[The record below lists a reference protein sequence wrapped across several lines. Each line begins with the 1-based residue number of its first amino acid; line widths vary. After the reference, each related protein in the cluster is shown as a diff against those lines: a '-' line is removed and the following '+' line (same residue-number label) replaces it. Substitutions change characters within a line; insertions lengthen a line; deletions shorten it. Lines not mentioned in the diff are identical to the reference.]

1 MHIPDGLI
9 PFPQYIIYW
18 IIVLPLIYRSFKW
31 AQDDMDE
38 MKVPMFS
45 VLAAGIFAIQAVN
58 LPLGVGASGH
68 MVGAVLVSI
77 IFASPY
83 AGLLL
88 LTLVLF
94 VQAFVF
100 VDGGVI
106 ALGANIFNMG
116 VISSWV
122 GYYSYTAIKE
132 RIGVVKASFVGAWLG
147 LFISALVTTVEI
159 FFAGAFPLME
169 ALIVMGTFH
178 AIIGVIGEGLI
189 TAIVIQSIMYSR
201 SDLIKTADEKG
212 RGRGISNT
220 TIVAAIA
227 LVLMVAIAAPFVA
240 SSDPDGLEQT
250 MIKLIGGG
258 DEAVVEELLAEN
270 TDVSYNTPIADYSIG
285 GFGMFGEVAAIAG
298 GTLLLL
304 AIGLLVA
311 RMSKKKR
318 PIVESSEN
326 AAQIDIKPD
335 ARSKDIENTLFSRS
349 KNEILQSA
357 TDLDIIVETKD
368 LTYTYASGGTIALN
382 GANFKVC
389 RSERVALLGANGAG
403 KSTLFKHL
411 NGILKP
417 TSGDI
422 LVKGVPIT
430 KKNIMD
436 VRQTIG
442 IVFQDSDDQIF
453 AATVEQDVAFGPM
466 NMGLPEG
473 EVKARVRDAL
483 ELVEMSGFEDRAP
496 HHLSGGQKKRVA
508 IAGVLAMK
516 PEVIVLDEP
525 TAGLDP
531 SSASK
536 IMHLISKMN
545 RSFGMTVILSTHDV
559 DIVPMFAERVYVMHD
574 GIIEAE
580 GTPKEIFKDPE
591 LVQKAHLRLPRIA
604 KLLELLK
611 EEGIDVEIAIT
622 PDDARDELLRVI
634 NQAKQG

>member
-18 IIVLPLIYRSFKW
+18 ILVLPLIYRSFKW
-31 AQDDMDE
+31 AQNDMDE

-45 VLAAGIFAIQAVN
+45 ILAAGIFAIQAVN

-100 VDGGVI
+100 VDGGVT

-116 VISSWV
+116 VVSSWV

-132 RIGVVKASFVGAWLG
+132 RLGVVKASFVGAWLG
-147 LFISALVTTVEI
+147 LFISALITTVEI
-159 FFAGAFPLME
+159 SFAGAFPLME
-169 ALIVMGTFH
+169 ALVVMAIFH

-189 TAIVIQSIMYSR
+189 TAVVVQSIMYSR
-201 SDLIKTADEKG
+201 SDLIKTADDKN
-212 RGRGISNT
+212 RARAISGKT
-220 TIVAAIA
+220 TIAAIL
-227 LVLMVAIAAPFVA
+227 LVLIVAIAAPFVA

-258 DEAVVEELLAEN
+258 DSAVVEELLAEN
-270 TDVSYNTPIADYSIG
+270 TDVTYSSPIADYSIEG
-285 GFGMFGEVAAIAG
+285 LGTFGEVAAITG

-311 RMSKKKR
+311 RMSKKT
-318 PIVESSEN
+318 PVEQIKN
-326 AAQIDIKPD
+326 AAQTETMVVSEPIVT
-335 ARSKDIENTLFSRS
+335 ENTLFSSRS
-349 KNEILQSA
+349 ENEILHSA
-357 TDLDIIVETKD
+357 TNLNIIVEAKD
-368 LTYTYASGGTIALN
+368 LTHTYASGGTNALK
-382 GANFKVC
+382 GANFKVFKG
-389 RSERVALLGANGAG
+389 ERVALLGANGAG

-442 IVFQDSDDQIF
+442 IVFQNSDDQIF

-466 NMGLPEG
+466 NMGLPES
-473 EVKARVRDAL
+473 EVKTRVKDAL
-483 ELVEMSGFEDRAP
+483 KLVEMSGFEDRAP
-496 HHLSGGQKKRVA
+496 HHLSGGQKKRIA

-574 GIIEAE
+574 GMIEAE
-580 GTPKEIFKDPE
+580 GTPKEIFKNPA
-591 LVQKAHLRLPRIA
+591 LIKKAHLRLPRIA
-604 KLLELLK
+604 RLLELLK

-622 PDDARDELLRVI
+622 PDDAKDELMRVI
-634 NQAKQG
+634 GQTKRS

>member
-9 PFPQYIIYW
+9 PFPQYLIYW
-18 IIVLPLIYRSFKW
+18 ILVLPLIYRSFKW
-31 AQDDMDE
+31 AQNDMDE

-45 VLAAGIFAIQAVN
+45 ILAAGIFAIQAVN

-100 VDGGVI
+100 VDGGVV

-116 VISSWV
+116 VVSSWV
-122 GYYSYTAIKE
+122 GYYSYTAVKGRLGI
-132 RIGVVKASFVGAWLG
+132 VKASFVGAWLG
-147 LFISALVTTVEI
+147 LFVSALVTTVEI

-169 ALIVMGTFH
+169 ALVVMGIFH

-189 TAIVIQSIMYSR
+189 TAVVVQSIMFSR
-201 SDLIKTADEKG
+201 SDLIKKADEKD
-212 RGRGISNT
+212 RIRGISNKT
-220 TIVAAIA
+220 TIAAII

-250 MIKLIGGG
+250 MIKLMGGG
-258 DEAVVEELLAEN
+258 DAALVEEILAEN
-270 TDVSYNTPIADYSIG
+270 TDVTYNTPIADYSIEG
-285 GFGMFGEVAAIAG
+285 LGTFGEVAAIAG

-318 PIVESSEN
+318 PTLEN
-326 AAQIDIKPD
+326 VAMVDIKPD
-335 ARSKDIENTLFSRS
+335 ARSKDTENTLFSSRS
-349 KNEILQSA
+349 ENEILQSA
-357 TDLDIIVETKD
+357 TNFNIIVEAKD
-368 LTYTYASGGTIALN
+368 LTHTYASGGTNALK

-389 RSERVALLGANGAG
+389 RGERVALLGANGAG

-417 TSGDI
+417 TSGEI

-442 IVFQDSDDQIF
+442 IVFQNSDDQIF

-466 NMGLPEG
+466 NMGLPEN
-473 EVKARVRDAL
+473 EVKARVKDAL
-483 ELVEMSGFEDRAP
+483 KLVEMSGFEDRAP
-496 HHLSGGQKKRVA
+496 HHLSGGQKKRIA

-574 GIIEAE
+574 GMIEAE
-580 GTPKEIFKDPE
+580 GTPKEIFKNPA
-591 LVQKAHLRLPRIA
+591 LIKKAHLRLPRIA
-604 KLLELLK
+604 RLLELLK

-622 PDDARDELLRVI
+622 PDDAKDELMRVI
-634 NQAKQG
+634 ARAKRS

>member
-18 IIVLPLIYRSFKW
+18 ILVLPLIYRSFKW

-122 GYYSYTAIKE
+122 GYYSYTAIKG

-169 ALIVMGTFH
+169 ALVVMGIFH

-189 TAIVIQSIMYSR
+189 TAVVVQSIMYSR
-201 SDLIKTADEKG
+201 SDLIKTTDEKG
-212 RGRGISNT
+212 RGISKM

-250 MIKLIGGG
+250 MIELIGGG

-270 TDVSYNTPIADYSIG
+270 TDVTYSTPIADYSIEG
-285 GFGMFGEVAAIAG
+285 LGTFGEVAAIAG

-304 AIGLLVA
+304 VIGLLVA
-311 RMSKKKR
+311 RMLKNKQLT
-318 PIVESSEN
+318 VSSPED
-326 AAQIDIKPD
+326 ASHIDIKPD
-335 ARSKDIENTLFSRS
+335 ARSKDAENTLFSRS
-349 KNEILQSA
+349 KNENTQPT
-357 TDLDIIVETKD
+357 TDLIVEAKD
-368 LTYTYASGGTIALN
+368 LTHTYASGGTIALN

-389 RSERVALLGANGAG
+389 RGERVALLGANGAG

-417 TSGDI
+417 TSGEV

-466 NMGLPEG
+466 NMGLPES

-536 IMHLISKMN
+536 IMHLISKMK

-574 GIIEAE
+574 GTIEAE
-580 GTPKEIFKDPE
+580 GTPKEIFNDSE
-591 LVQKAHLRLPRIA
+591 LIQKAHLRLPRIA

-611 EEGIDVEIAIT
+611 DEGIDVEIEIT
-622 PDDARDELLRVI
+622 PDDAKDELLRVI
-634 NQAKQG
+634 NQAKQS

>member
-1 MHIPDGLI
+1 MHIPDGLV

-58 LPLGVGASGH
+58 LPLEVGASGH

-189 TAIVIQSIMYSR
+189 TAVVVQSIMYSR
-201 SDLIKTADEKG
+201 SDLIKTADKNDRIRSG
-212 RGRGISNT
+212 YGGISKT
-220 TIVAAIA
+220 TIVAAII

-270 TDVSYNTPIADYSIG
+270 TDVTYSTPIADYSIEG
-285 GFGMFGEVAAIAG
+285 LGTFGEVAAIAG

-311 RMSKKKR
+311 RMPKR
-318 PIVESSEN
+318 KQPIVESLEN
-326 AAQIDIKPD
+326 ALHIDIKPD
-335 ARSKDIENTLFSRS
+335 ARSKDIENTL
-349 KNEILQSA
+349 
-357 TDLDIIVETKD
+357 
-368 LTYTYASGGTIALN
+368 
-382 GANFKVC
+382 
-389 RSERVALLGANGAG
+389 
-403 KSTLFKHL
+403 
-411 NGILKP
+411 
-417 TSGDI
+417 
-422 LVKGVPIT
+422 
-430 KKNIMD
+430 
-436 VRQTIG
+436 
-442 IVFQDSDDQIF
+442 
-453 AATVEQDVAFGPM
+453 
-466 NMGLPEG
+466 
-473 EVKARVRDAL
+473 
-483 ELVEMSGFEDRAP
+483 
-496 HHLSGGQKKRVA
+496 
-508 IAGVLAMK
+508 
-516 PEVIVLDEP
+516 
-525 TAGLDP
+525 
-531 SSASK
+531 
-536 IMHLISKMN
+536 
-545 RSFGMTVILSTHDV
+545 
-559 DIVPMFAERVYVMHD
+559 
-574 GIIEAE
+574 
-580 GTPKEIFKDPE
+580 
-591 LVQKAHLRLPRIA
+591 
-604 KLLELLK
+604 
-611 EEGIDVEIAIT
+611 
-622 PDDARDELLRVI
+622 
-634 NQAKQG
+634 